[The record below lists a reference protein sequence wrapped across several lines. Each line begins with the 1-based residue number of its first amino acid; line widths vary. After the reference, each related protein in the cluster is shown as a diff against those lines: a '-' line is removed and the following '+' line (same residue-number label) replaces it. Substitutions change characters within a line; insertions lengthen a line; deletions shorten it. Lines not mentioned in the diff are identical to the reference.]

1 MTKLWR
7 LLIALAGLMG
17 AAGVALAAKAAH
29 DADASRLATAST
41 MLLFHACA
49 LLGTVALAER
59 GVVHRRIGLAA
70 AIGLVLGPALF
81 AGDLLMRQF
90 AADRLFPLA
99 APIGGSLQIAS
110 WLVLAAAALWPR
122 RS

>member
-49 LLGTVALAER
+49 LLGAVALAER
-59 GVVHRRIGLAA
+59 GVVHRRIGLVAA
-70 AIGLVLGPALF
+70 LGMVLGPALF

-90 AADRLFPLA
+90 TGDRLFPFA
-99 APIGGSLQIAS
+99 APVGGSLQIAS
-110 WLVLAAAALWPR
+110 WLVLALAALWPR
-122 RS
+122 RG

>member
-1 MTKLWR
+1 MTPWR
-7 LLIALAGLMG
+7 VLVALAGLMG

-59 GVVHRRIGLAA
+59 GVVARRIGVIAA
-70 AIGLVLGPALF
+70 TGFVLGPALF

-90 AADRLFPLA
+90 AGDRLFPYA

-110 WLVLAAAALWPR
+110 WIALTVCALWPQR
-122 RS
+122 R